1 MIFNV
6 RRASGFPIVLE
17 MEEQH
22 ALDVLEEQGRW
33 SELEEMERTLRHSDS
48 LKDIKVECEKLEEL
62 LIFMH
67 SIGNPLS
74 SLTINFSKKTITIED
89 NGREVQ

>member
-6 RRASGFPIVLE
+6 RRASGFPIILE

-33 SELEEMERTLRHSDS
+33 VELEDYEATLRHSDS
-48 LKDIKVECEKLEEL
+48 LKEIKVECEKLEEL
-62 LIFMH
+62 LVFMN
-67 SIGNPLS
+67 SVGNPLS
-74 SLTINFSKKTITIED
+74 SMRVNFAKKTIVIED
-89 NGREVQ
+89 NGDLLS